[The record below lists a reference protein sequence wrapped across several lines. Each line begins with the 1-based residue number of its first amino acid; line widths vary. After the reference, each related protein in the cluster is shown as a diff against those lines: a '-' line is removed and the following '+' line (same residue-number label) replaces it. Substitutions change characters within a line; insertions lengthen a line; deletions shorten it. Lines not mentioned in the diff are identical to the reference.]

1 MGLLIPH
8 WDTHQLPKPH
18 GMSKTEGL
26 DLDNLT
32 VMDLSWRTIMRI
44 TAEFLV
50 TSLENL
56 YSGTFSRG
64 DLGVSTKART
74 TQTLPPREG

>member
-1 MGLLIPH
+1 
-8 WDTHQLPKPH
+8 
-18 GMSKTEGL
+18 MSKTEGL

-64 DLGVSTKART
+64 GPGCVYQGAHHTNPSPT
-74 TQTLPPREG
+74 